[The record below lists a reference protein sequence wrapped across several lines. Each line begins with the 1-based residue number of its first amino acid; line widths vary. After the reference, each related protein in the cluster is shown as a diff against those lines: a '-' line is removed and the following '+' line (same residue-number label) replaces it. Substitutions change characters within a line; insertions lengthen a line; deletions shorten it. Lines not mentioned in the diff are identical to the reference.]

1 MGSIYSQAQEVIIW
15 LGSNPL
21 LNPVFFTLR
30 KEVKSVTFDE
40 WCTVRRHSAS
50 LVDHVLNNEYWNR
63 AWITQEI
70 FLARQRV
77 ILLNDE
83 QFLFND
89 LIDIM
94 DFYYLPRKT
103 ATSFSRNVVPQ
114 EQIIGA
120 PLKDLLAQF
129 ADKQCSIPRDRIF
142 SLLSLCKGGSSFNI
156 DYKLSDAEIL
166 AQVLR
171 HDGNQNC
178 LCTAIAIAK
187 SAGLTDSNSS
197 QDVVHGHDSYMEET
211 GAQAPTQNNFVEMDV
226 YPNSIIWDTMCM
238 NYGRLDDIL
247 QMDMDEMSFDRC
259 VCFDTCSSLVP
270 IRISSGSSMYLT
282 DDVSVWNQ
290 SPTKQK
296 CERLCRYGDG
306 IEIVLKGQPRTTTSA
321 QKSFEYLTRRV
332 EGELRNKICSGTVRY
347 VGFKPDISWKAE
359 VIKYFNLYRLG
370 PMPRDVT

>member
-21 LNPVFFTLR
+21 LNQIFLTLR
-30 KEVKSVTFDE
+30 KEVKSVTFGE
-40 WCTVRRHSAS
+40 WCAVRRHSAS

-70 FLARQRV
+70 FLARKRV
-77 ILLNDE
+77 ILLDDE
-83 QFLFND
+83 KFLFNE

-120 PLKDLLAQF
+120 PLKDLLARF
-129 ADKQCSIPRDRIF
+129 ADKQCSIPRDRVF

-156 DYKLSDAEIL
+156 DYNLSDAKIL

-171 HDGNQNC
+171 HDGNHNC

-187 SAGLTDSNSS
+187 SADLIDLTSS
-197 QDVVHGHDSYMEET
+197 QDFVHGHDSHMEET

-226 YPNSIIWDTMCM
+226 YPNSIIWENMCM
-238 NYGRLDDIL
+238 NYGRLDDLIL
-247 QMDMDEMSFDRC
+247 MDGHEMTFDRC
-259 VCFDTCSSLVP
+259 VCFDTCSSLGP

-290 SPTKQK
+290 SPKKQK

-332 EGELRNKICSGTVRY
+332 EGELRNKIRSGTVIY
-347 VGFKPDISWKAE
+347 IGFKPDMSWKAE
-359 VIKYFNLYRLG
+359 VIESFNLYRSRSML
-370 PMPRDVT
+370 RDRT